1 MAEMNV
7 PGKKGSPRVD
17 LTAMVD
23 LGFLLITFFML
34 VTTYSKPKTMEVN
47 KPAKPENEEEEPAV
61 KKSKTLSVLLGENDK
76 VYWYVGADDAD
87 EIEFDS
93 TDFSKTGIRQR
104 IMIRQK
110 EVERQWGN
118 KDELIVL
125 IKSMPGAKY
134 KSFVNILDEMS
145 ITQTK
150 RYAIVDIDPL
160 DSLIMGKVGARF
172 GPALDENSGTPP
184 SGN

>member
-1 MAEMNV
+1 MAEMNI

-47 KPAKPENEEEEPAV
+47 KPAKPENEEEEPPV
-61 KKSKTLSVLLGENDK
+61 KKSKTLSILLGEKDK
-76 VYWYVGADDAD
+76 VYWYVGADDAAT
-87 EIEFDS
+87 IEFDS
-93 TDFSKTGIRQR
+93 TDFSAKGIRQR

-110 EVERQWGN
+110 EVEKQWGD
-118 KDELIVL
+118 KDQLIVL

-150 RYAIVDIDPL
+150 RYAIVEMDPL
-160 DSLIMGKVGARF
+160 DSLIVEKVGARL
-172 GPALDENSGTPP
+172 GPAPEEEATSPP
-184 SGN
+184 GGG

>member
-1 MAEMNV
+1 
-7 PGKKGSPRVD
+7 
-17 LTAMVD
+17 
-23 LGFLLITFFML
+23 
-34 VTTYSKPKTMEVN
+34 
-47 KPAKPENEEEEPAV
+47 
-61 KKSKTLSVLLGENDK
+61 
-76 VYWYVGADDAD
+76 
-87 EIEFDS
+87 
-93 TDFSKTGIRQR
+93 
-104 IMIRQK
+104 MIRQK